1 MNAEELLEDATAQHR
16 AGRFAEAHSLYQ
28 AILETTPEH
37 PVALFRSGL
46 LALQT
51 GHAEVALSLTTRA
64 ASIAPKD
71 PRYQLGRGQVL
82 EALERLPEAAA
93 AYQQALSLDPS
104 SGDACFA
111 LALCQERLGQHAAA
125 ELAYRHTLEL
135 VPDHVG
141 ALARSGVAALAAGRL
156 EQAVDLLG
164 AAVRLEPGVN
174 AHRLNLGIALCRG
187 KDFAAARSVLEAA
200 LERDPLQPEL
210 RFNLGIALH
219 GLGLRREALAAYRSA
234 AGSRPGYSD
243 AFNNSA
249 NVHKELGEFELAAA
263 AYESA
268 MGADPA
274 SVAAR
279 NNFGC
284 LQRTLGR
291 LDAAESLLRGAIA
304 LDPGQAA
311 LHDNLGNV
319 LKDRGDVDGAIDSF
333 RRSLELEPCS
343 APTHSNL
350 AYTLN
355 FVDSD
360 PERTLAECRRW
371 AQRFA
376 APLRTAQR
384 PHDNERSAERRLRIG
399 YVSADFREHCQSS
412 FTIPLLQQHDHAG
425 FEVHCYSSVERAD
438 GTTRRIEALA
448 DVWHDARHLTDAAL
462 AAQIRADRIDVL
474 LDLTMHMAGG
484 RPLVFARKP
493 APVQIAWLAYPGTTG
508 IEAIDYR
515 ISDPRLDPPDAERW
529 YSERTLLLPDSFWCY
544 DPLTDAPH
552 VHRPP
557 ALERGYVRFGCLNNP
572 CKLSD
577 ATLLLWAPVVAA
589 VPDSRLLLLV
599 PPGSARQELSVRLS
613 AAGIAPER
621 VDFAPFRPRGEY
633 LRGYHDI
640 DVALDTVPYNG
651 HTTTLDALWMGVP
664 VVSRIGATCVG
675 RGGLSQLHCLGLAEL
690 AVDTDAAFV
699 ATAVA
704 LATDLPRLTALRANL
719 RARLEASALMDADR
733 FARNIESLYRR
744 AWRHYLAAGT
754 I

>member
-1 MNAEELLEDATAQHR
+1 
-16 AGRFAEAHSLYQ
+16 
-28 AILETTPEH
+28 
-37 PVALFRSGL
+37 V
-46 LALQT
+46 
-51 GHAEVALSLTTRA
+51 
-64 ASIAPKD
+64 SIAPQD

-104 SGDACFA
+104 SSDACFA
-111 LALCQERLGQHAAA
+111 LAVCQERLGQNAAA
-125 ELAYRHTLEL
+125 DLGYRCTLEL
-135 VPDHVG
+135 APDHVG
-141 ALARSGVAALAAGRL
+141 ALARAGVASLAAGRL

-164 AAVRLEPGVN
+164 RAVRLEPDVN
-174 AHRLNLGIALCRG
+174 SHRLNLGIALCRRM
-187 KDFAAARSVLEAA
+187 DFAAARAVLEAA
-200 LERDPLQPEL
+200 LDGGPLQPEM

-219 GLGLRREALAAYRSA
+219 GLGLQREALAEYRRA
-234 AGSRPGYSD
+234 TGSRPGYSD
-243 AFNNSA
+243 AFNNLG
-249 NVHKELGEFELAAA
+249 NVHKELGEFALAAA

-268 MGADPA
+268 ISADPA

-279 NNFGC
+279 NNLGC

-291 LDAAESLLRGAIA
+291 LDAAETLLRGALA
-304 LDPGQAA
+304 LDPLHAA

-319 LKDRGDVDGAIDSF
+319 LKDRGDVEGAIASF
-333 RRSLELEPCS
+333 RKSLDLEPCS

-355 FVDSD
+355 FVAAD

-412 FTIPLLQQHDHAG
+412 FTIPLLLRHDHAS

-438 GTTRRIEALA
+438 ATTRRIEALA
-448 DVWHDARHLTDAAL
+448 DVWHEVRHLSDAAL

-474 LDLTMHMAGG
+474 VDLTMHMAGG

-515 ISDPRLDPPDAERW
+515 ISDPRLDPPDEHHW

-544 DPLTDAPH
+544 DPLCDEPR
-552 VHRPP
+552 VNRLP
-557 ALERGYVRFGCLNNP
+557 ALERGYVSFGCLNNP

-577 ATLLLWAPVVAA
+577 ATLQLWARVLAA
-589 VPDSRLLLLV
+589 VAGSRLLLLV
-599 PPGSARQELSVRLS
+599 PPGSAARELGARSS

-621 VDFAPFRPRGEY
+621 VDFVPYRPRSEY
-633 LRGYHDI
+633 LRGFHDI
-640 DVALDTVPYNG
+640 DVALDTLPYNG

-664 VVSRIGATCVG
+664 VVSRIGTTCVG

-690 AVDTDAAFV
+690 AADTDAEFV

-704 LATDLPRLTALRANL
+704 LATDLPRLTALRASL
-719 RARLEASALMDADR
+719 RARLEASALMDAPR
-733 FARNIESLYRR
+733 FACNIERLFRQ
-744 AWRHYLAAGT
+744 AWRNYAGSAR
-754 I
+754 